1 MLYKVVLFSIS
12 ILLLLVPYHDGY
24 AQTPTTIRV
33 LKTFGYLDSSQH
45 YVVFGEV
52 VNEGG
57 PVQFVE
63 IIVQFFDQ
71 ELKPLTTTSGSLGI
85 EILNGGEISP
95 FTTVL
100 NDQQLAPLV
109 KSFTVTIG
117 NLNTAEEKPRKLD
130 VIFHKIETSGDIV
143 KVTGRI
149 ANDGSATSE
158 NTKALV
164 VLYNAVGEPVRYTV
178 VFTEPKNVL
187 PFSSG
192 TFSIDMNVANLGTI
206 AGYAIYSES
215 STYAEVDRVLKMEEF
230 QMKRVQ
236 ETVNLTEFNVLN
248 QNSQPVSSGVVG
260 QPFLFAISL
269 TNNILERE
277 EYMYI
282 LQIKDQNGFVVSL
295 SWAIDSL
302 GVRESSSA
310 SIAWVP
316 VEGGTY
322 EAEAFVWNNLEEAAP
337 LAFKTLSSTLRVT

>member
-1 MLYKVVLFSIS
+1 M
-12 ILLLLVPYHDGY
+12 VPSYDGY
-24 AQTPTTIRV
+24 AQTPTSIRL
-33 LKTFGYLDSSQH
+33 LKTFGYLDSIQH

-52 VNEGG
+52 VNEGS

-71 ELKPLTTTSGSLGI
+71 ELNPLTTTSGSLGV
-85 EILNGGEISP
+85 EILNSGQISP

-100 NDQQLAPLV
+100 NDEQLAPLV

-117 NLNTAEEKPRKLD
+117 NFNTAEEKPKKLD
-130 VIFHKIETSGDIV
+130 VIFHKIETSGDTV

-158 NTKALV
+158 DTKALI
-164 VLYNAVGEPVRYTV
+164 VLYNAVGEPVRYGV
-178 VFTEPKNVL
+178 AFTEPKNVL

-192 TFSIDMNVANLGTI
+192 TFSLDMNVANLGTI

-215 STYAEVDRVLKMEEF
+215 STYAEVNRVLKMEEF
-230 QMKRVQ
+230 QMTRVQ
-236 ETVNLTEFNVLN
+236 ETVKLIELNAFN
-248 QNSQPVSSGVVG
+248 QNNQPVGSVALGEPV
-260 QPFLFAISL
+260 LFAISL
-269 TNNILERE
+269 ANNILERQ

-282 LQIKDQNGFVVSL
+282 LQIKDKNGFVVSL

-302 GVRESSSA
+302 GVREDSSA
-310 SIAWVP
+310 KIAWVA
-316 VEGGTY
+316 VESGMY

-337 LAFKTLSSTLRVT
+337 LSFSTLSSTLSVT

>member
-1 MLYKVVLFSIS
+1 MYKAVLFSIG
-12 ILLLLVPYHDGY
+12 ILLLLVPSHDGY
-24 AQTPTTIRV
+24 AQSPTSIRL

-45 YVVFGEV
+45 YIVFGEV
-52 VNEGG
+52 VNEGS

-71 ELKPLTTTSGSLGI
+71 ELKPLTTTSGSLGV
-85 EILNGGEISP
+85 EILNAGQISP

-100 NDQQLAPLV
+100 NDEQLAPMV
-109 KSFTVTIG
+109 KSFTATIG
-117 NLNTAEEKPRKLD
+117 NFNTAEEKPKKLD
-130 VIFHKIETSGDIV
+130 VIFHKIETSGDTV

-164 VLYNAVGEPVRYTV
+164 VLYNAVGEPVRYGV
-178 VFTEPKNVL
+178 AFTEPKNVL

-192 TFSIDMNVANLGTI
+192 TFSLEMNVANLGTI

-215 STYAEVDRVLKMEEF
+215 STYAEVNRVLKMEEF
-230 QMKRVQ
+230 QMTRVQ
-236 ETVNLTEFNVLN
+236 ETVKLIELNVLN
-248 QNSQPVSSGVVG
+248 QNNQPASSVVLDE
-260 QPFLFAISL
+260 PVLFAISL
-269 TNNILERE
+269 ANNILERQQ
-277 EYMYI
+277 YMYI
-282 LQIKDQNGFVVSL
+282 LQIKDQNGFVVSI

-310 SIAWVP
+310 AIAWVA
-316 VEGGTY
+316 VERGMY

-337 LAFKTLSSTLRVT
+337 LSFRTLSSTLSVT

>member
-1 MLYKVVLFSIS
+1 MYKAVLFSIG
-12 ILLLLVPYHDGY
+12 ILLLLVPSYDGH
-24 AQTPTTIRV
+24 AQTPSIRV

-52 VNEGG
+52 VNEGS

-71 ELKPLTTTSGSLGI
+71 ELKPLTTTSGSLGV
-85 EILNGGEISP
+85 EILNAGQISP

-100 NDQQLAPLV
+100 NDEQLAPMV

-117 NLNTAEEKPRKLD
+117 NFNTAEEKPKKLD
-130 VIFHKIETSGDIV
+130 VIFHEIETSGDTV

-164 VLYNAVGEPVRYTV
+164 VLYNAVGEPVRYGV
-178 VFTEPKNVL
+178 AFTEPKNVL

-192 TFSIDMNVANLGTI
+192 TFSLEINVANLGTI

-215 STYAEVDRVLKMEEF
+215 STYAEVNRVLKMEEF

-236 ETVNLTEFNVLN
+236 ETVKLIELNAFN
-248 QNSQPVSSGVVG
+248 QNNEPASSVAVGEPV
-260 QPFLFAISL
+260 LFSISL
-269 TNNILERE
+269 ANNILERQQ
-277 EYMYI
+277 YMYI
-282 LQIKDQNGFVVSL
+282 LQIKDHNGFVVSI

-302 GVRESSSA
+302 GVRESSSSA
-310 SIAWVP
+310 IAWVA
-316 VEGGTY
+316 VERGMY

-337 LAFKTLSSTLRVT
+337 LSFRTLSSTLSVT